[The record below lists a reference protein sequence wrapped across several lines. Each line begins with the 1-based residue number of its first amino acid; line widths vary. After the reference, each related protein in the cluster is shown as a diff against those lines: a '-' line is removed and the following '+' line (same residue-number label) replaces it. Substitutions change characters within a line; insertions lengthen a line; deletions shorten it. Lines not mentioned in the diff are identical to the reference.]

1 MRLLPLLLL
10 PCLLLVQSCWRGES
24 ADGLAVDL
32 FLDQDSASV
41 WDTLSGTIRLCNKW
55 PNWTTVEY
63 PNMQQA
69 EVLFYDEQ
77 GELAFGWPLVR
88 YPSISTLRLGPWC
101 SKDFD
106 FQFAIQNYRVV
117 DTVRAGTYRA
127 HARPADHG
135 TPYTEKTIVLTD

>member
-1 MRLLPLLLL
+1 MVASIPSGSPSDPMRLLPLLLL

-77 GELAFGWPLVR
+77 GELALNKHSQARSLVQQGLR
-88 YPSISTLRLGPWC
+88 FPVRNPELPSG
-101 SKDFD
+101 
-106 FQFAIQNYRVV
+106 
-117 DTVRAGTYRA
+117 
-127 HARPADHG
+127 
-135 TPYTEKTIVLTD
+135 